1 MRTLSVAA
9 AALVLVAACSKNPS
23 SPSSADPATTASAA
37 LTASVTTPRPVGPA
51 NNATIRNVDQPVTL
65 IVANAISTQPGATY
79 IFEVATDT
87 GFAAKVQTK
96 DAVTEGGGGQTSVRL
111 DPLPAARDY
120 FWHARA
126 TAGGTTGPF
135 GATFKFTVGPAVVVT
150 APAPIAPLTGAQTGA
165 RPALRV
171 SNAVRSGPVGTIN
184 YRFEIATSAA
194 FNPVLVSATVGE
206 GTNETGY
213 IPTADLPI
221 NTTFFW
227 RATATDTGSG
237 VSATSAAQS
246 FTTSLA
252 IDLTKIVISYPDAP
266 SEIASWKQTA
276 TILVVEQDGAGDG
289 PMCIDFS
296 LSDAWPSI
304 PFFGA
309 PEVPVY
315 ANQWYFANINGTW
328 YAGPGEYLRA
338 DRASVCKTGQGTNSI
353 GPDGGWNTVMRSW
366 VPKVGELVGFMIS
379 TPARNYSA
387 HRTINERSNVVL
399 QPWRDTSLG
408 SRSVGRS
415 Q

>member
-1 MRTLSVAA
+1 MVYRAATATGNRDTTLLGSNDQGKTFQTTLLGPWRVATCPMSTM
-9 AALVLVAACSKNPS
+9 ALAQ
-23 SPSSADPATTASAA
+23 
-37 LTASVTTPRPVGPA
+37 GPEEG
-51 NNATIRNVDQPVTL
+51 L
-65 IVANAISTQPGATY
+65 IAMWETQGQVYRSELAPGRA
-79 IFEVATDT
+79 EVASPRLSP
-87 GFAAKVQTK
+87 
-96 DAVTEGGGGQTSVRL
+96 EGASGQTSVRL
-111 DPLPAARDY
+111 DALPAARDY

-135 GATFKFTVGPAVVVT
+135 GTTSKFTVGPAVVVN
-150 APAPIAPLTGAQTGA
+150 APVPIAPLTGAQTGA

-171 SNAVRSGPVGTIN
+171 SNATRSGPAAAIS
-184 YRFEIATSAA
+184 YRFEIAASAA
-194 FNPVLVSATVGE
+194 FSPVLVSATVGE
-206 GTNETGY
+206 GVNETGF
-213 IPTADLPI
+213 IPAADLPI

-227 RATATDTGSG
+227 RATATDTGTG
-237 VSATSAAQS
+237 VSATSTAQS

-266 SEIASWKQTA
+266 PEIASWPQTA
-276 TILVVEQDGAGDG
+276 TIDVIEQDGAGDG

-296 LSDAWPSI
+296 LSHAWPSI

-338 DRASVCKTGQGTNSI
+338 DRASVCKTGQGTHSI

-415 Q
+415 K

>member
-1 MRTLSVAA
+1 LSVAA
-9 AALVLVAACSKNPS
+9 AVLLLAAGCSQTPSRPS
-23 SPSSADPATTASAA
+23 STDVTANSSAA
-37 LTASVTTPRPVGPA
+37 LTASVTTPRPVAPS
-51 NNATIRNVDQPVTL
+51 NNAAVRNIDQPVTL
-65 IVANAISTQPGATY
+65 IVANAISTQAGATY
-79 IFEVATDT
+79 TFEVATDA
-87 GFAAKVQTK
+87 GFASKAQTK
-96 DAVTEGGGGQTSVRL
+96 DAVPEGASGQTSVRL
-111 DPLPAARDY
+111 DALPAARDY

-126 TAGGTTGPF
+126 TAGGTAGPF
-135 GATFKFTVGPAVVVT
+135 GATYKFTVGPAVVVN

-171 SNAVRSGPVGTIN
+171 TNAVRSGPVGTIS
-184 YRFEIATSAA
+184 YRFEIAASAA
-194 FNPVLVSATVGE
+194 FNPVLVSAPTVE
-206 GTNETGY
+206 GTNETGF
-213 IPTADLPI
+213 IPTADLAV

-227 RATATDTGSG
+227 RATATDTASG
-237 VSATSAAQS
+237 VSATSTPQS

-276 TILVVEQDGAGDG
+276 TIDLIEQDGAGDG
-289 PMCIDFS
+289 PMCIQFS

-415 Q
+415 K